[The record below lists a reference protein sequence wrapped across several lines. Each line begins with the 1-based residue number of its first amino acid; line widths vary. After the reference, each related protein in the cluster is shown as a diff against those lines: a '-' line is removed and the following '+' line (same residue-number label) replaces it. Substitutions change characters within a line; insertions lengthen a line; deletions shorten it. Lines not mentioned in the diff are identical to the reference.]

1 MTAPSAALPAATAL
15 LPEGRLPGMP
25 NVHSHAFQRALAGCT
40 EWAGPGADSFWSWR
54 ERMYALARQLAPA
67 DIEAIATWL
76 YVEMLEA
83 GYTSVCE
90 FHYLHHQPDGRPYAD
105 PAATSRALIRAA
117 AAAGIR
123 LTLLPVLYQQGGFGG
138 RPPGPAQR
146 AFVHAL
152 PGYFALLEALRGG
165 QGPLL
170 RVGIALHSLRAV
182 APGALD
188 EVLAWRAAT
197 DPQCPVHIHVAEQPR
212 EVAECQA
219 WSGRRPVEWLLER
232 GVVDA
237 HWCLVH
243 ATHMT
248 GEETHAL
255 ARSGAVVGL
264 CPTTE
269 ANLGDGLFPLAEF
282 LAEGGR
288 IGIGSDSHVSV
299 SPVEELRWLEYGQR
313 LATGRR
319 NVAATAAEPHCGARL
334 FRAALAGGAR
344 ALGQAPAR
352 DRARDQARDRARD
365 RTRDPAT
372 DLATASGWP
381 LDDAIELD
389 TSHPLLAGSA
399 GDERL
404 DRLVFAGNRPLVR
417 NVYVGGREVVSE
429 GRHPLAAEAAAK
441 FGEVM
446 QRLALQGPDGRA

>member
-248 GEETHAL
+248 GGEARAL
-255 ARSGAVVGL
+255 AQSGAVAGL

-282 LAEGGR
+282 LAAGGR

-334 FRAALAGGAR
+334 FRAAVAGGAR

-352 DRARDQARDRARD
+352 DLARD
-365 RTRDPAT
+365 
-372 DLATASGWP
+372 
-381 LDDAIELD
+381 
-389 TSHPLLAGSA
+389 
-399 GDERL
+399 
-404 DRLVFAGNRPLVR
+404 
-417 NVYVGGREVVSE
+417 
-429 GRHPLAAEAAAK
+429 
-441 FGEVM
+441 
-446 QRLALQGPDGRA
+446 